1 MEVVWPREPVISLCG
16 KTCDICGRDFGS
28 DIWMCRKVKENDD
41 SAAYWECKN
50 VPRKGEPLITGTYNK
65 GRDRYYEIE
74 GHDKDLPS
82 VTTYL
87 GAIAKPAL
95 TQWSA
100 KVERGLVA
108 DIAKEVRLATLDG
121 GDFSAA
127 LDARLKQTK
136 YACNTKLEAAGE
148 IGTAL
153 HERIEWELKKAL
165 YGPSGFMEPPV
176 IAQEAQWAFDA
187 WQKWREESKLEPLMI
202 EQRVYSIKYGFA
214 GTTDIIGKV
223 NGQLV
228 VGDWKTSSGVYLE
241 HLIQVSAYREA
252 LHEMGHY
259 TGERIGGVV
268 VKLPKTAGDKKFKA
282 TIVTPEEMDEH
293 FKTFLAV
300 RDLWVA
306 IKRFES
312 DKRYR

>member
-1 MEVVWPREPVISLCG
+1 M
-16 KTCDICGRDFGS
+16 
-28 DIWMCRKVKENDD
+28 
-41 SAAYWECKN
+41 A
-50 VPRKGEPLITGTYNK
+50 ITGSYNK
-65 GRDRYYEIE
+65 GRDRFYEVE
-74 GHDKDLPS
+74 GHDRDLPS
-82 VTTYL
+82 VTTFL

-95 TQWSA
+95 VQWSA
-100 KVERGLVA
+100 KVERALVA
-108 DIAKEVRLATLDG
+108 GIAEEVFKSNPSDVSTALRVL
-121 GDFSAA
+121 
-127 LDARLKQTK
+127 LDARLRQTK
-136 YACNTKLEAAGE
+136 YACNTKLEAAGD

-153 HERIEWELKKAL
+153 HERIEWELKKRLAATAITEAI
-165 YGPSGFMEPPV
+165 EPPV

-187 WQKWREESKLEPLMI
+187 WEKWAAESNLEPLMI
-202 EQRVYSIKYGFA
+202 EQRVYSLKYGFA

-252 LHEMGHY
+252 LQEMGHY
-259 TGERIGGVV
+259 PGERIGGIV

-282 TIVTPEEMDEH
+282 TVVTPEEMDEH

-306 IKRFES
+306 IKKFES